1 VDLQLNGKRALVT
14 GSSSGIGAE
23 TARWL
28 AAEGAQVVI
37 HGRRKAAVDDLVK
50 ELQGA
55 GLAAAGVTGDLST
68 DAGADAAA
76 TAALAAFGGI
86 DILVNNAGVLVGPD
100 QTEPGQWFGKD
111 TADHGT
117 ALFEAN
123 VNSVFRMV
131 QRILPDMQTRGWG
144 RVIMLGSVVADMP
157 GERFPHYALTK
168 SANVNQAVNLSRVLA
183 GTGITVNTISPEL
196 IRTPAT
202 EPLIMGMAAQ
212 FGWGNDWDVIEVQ
225 AATHA
230 FASATRR
237 LGRPEDIARAVAFLA
252 SPLSDFINGA
262 NLRVDGGMNP
272 TVN

>member
-1 VDLQLNGKRALVT
+1 MDLQLKGKRALVT

-28 AAEGAQVVI
+28 AAEGAHVVI
-37 HGRRKAAVDDLVK
+37 HGRRTAAVADLVK
-50 ELQGA
+50 DLQGE
-55 GLAAAGVTGDLST
+55 GLNAAGVTGDLSS

-86 DILVNNAGVLVGPD
+86 DILVNNAGQFVVPD
-100 QTEPGQWFGKD
+100 KTEPAQWFGKD

-131 QRILPDMQTRGWG
+131 QRVVPNMQTRGWG
-144 RVIMLGSVVADMP
+144 RVIMLGSVLADLP
-157 GERFPHYALTK
+157 GDQFPHYGLTK
-168 SANVNQAVNLSRVLA
+168 SANLNQAVNLSRVLA
-183 GTGITVNTISPEL
+183 GTGITVNSISPGV
-196 IRTPAT
+196 IRTPMT
-202 EPLIMGMAAQ
+202 EPLIWGMASQ

-230 FASATRR
+230 FAAATPR

-262 NLRVDGGMNP
+262 NMRVDGGMNP